1 MSWNTLTDFHISLTA
16 SDADQARITA
26 FLAENLDDQ
35 KDVFDVTALQASL
48 KNVKTLAVDLA
59 KLAPQVSFRLDG
71 NCSDDYEYQKFSFEY
86 TGGILTA
93 QITEMEIFEP
103 KEIAFEYPD
112 YQEFC
117 EQFWDDDNDCP
128 RYSEE
133 EYEEFCSWD
142 IAFVSYSG
150 QILPDEPNND
160 DPRRYTT
167 TQYMV
172 DLEAS
177 DDDWDGQEFEDEEY

>member
-1 MSWNTLTDFHISLTA
+1 
-16 SDADQARITA
+16 
-26 FLAENLDDQ
+26 
-35 KDVFDVTALQASL
+35 
-48 KNVKTLAVDLA
+48 
-59 KLAPQVSFRLDG
+59 
-71 NCSDDYEYQKFSFEY
+71 
-86 TGGILTA
+86 
-93 QITEMEIFEP
+93 MEIFEP

-167 TQYMV
+167 TQYTV